1 MTENNGY
8 AKYAEMKIY
17 SIATNLTDSVIF
29 LDEISGSRILPI
41 WIGSYEAQSIVLKLS
56 GYPSPRPMTHDLL
69 FNVIRKSG
77 LTVNHICINDVKDK
91 TFFAYIFL
99 EKEEGGKKGSFK
111 VDSRPSDALA
121 MAVRFGCPIFVHEDV
136 FEKAETLAKPI
147 SEEEVRQFKRNISQ
161 LKPSDIIRN
170 LKPKAN
176 NSDGDIS

>member
-1 MTENNGY
+1 
-8 AKYAEMKIY
+8 
-17 SIATNLTDSVIF
+17 
-29 LDEISGSRILPI
+29 
-41 WIGSYEAQSIVLKLS
+41 
-56 GYPSPRPMTHDLL
+56 MTHDLL

-77 LTVNHICINDVKDK
+77 LTVNHVCVNDVQDK

-99 EKEEGGKKGSFK
+99 EKEAGGKNGSFK

-170 LKPKAN
+170 LKPRAN

>member
-29 LDEISGSRILPI
+29 LDEINGSRILPI

-77 LTVNHICINDVKDK
+77 LTVNHVCVNDVQDK

-99 EKEEGGKKGSFK
+99 EKEAGGKNGSFK

-170 LKPKAN
+170 LKPRAN